1 MGEGSALPVGVPVP
15 WPTATPPAGWLKCD
29 GRTFTKEQYP
39 VLARV
44 YPTLRLPDLRGEFI
58 RGWDDGR
65 KIDEGRKLLSW
76 QKGTLVGGHDDND
89 SALDISYMSNGNNID
104 YGGDKVFAGNYRSD
118 YLWYAM
124 LGGTNSRA
132 KAELNGAF
140 FNITRPRNIAFNYIV
155 RAA

>member
-29 GRTFTKEQYP
+29 GRAFTKEQYP

-65 KIDEGRKLLSW
+65 KVDTGRKLLSG
-76 QKGTLVGGHDDND
+76 QAATFIRTALQDYYDND
-89 SALDISYMSNGNNID
+89 SSTYGNLSIVGMAFATMKIPLQT
-104 YGGDKVFAGNYRSD
+104 YETQLMFGAGNRSD
-118 YLWYAM
+118 YVPGNVRQWYAGIH
-124 LGGTNSRA
+124 L
-132 KAELNGAF
+132 
-140 FNITRPRNIAFNYIV
+140 
-155 RAA
+155 